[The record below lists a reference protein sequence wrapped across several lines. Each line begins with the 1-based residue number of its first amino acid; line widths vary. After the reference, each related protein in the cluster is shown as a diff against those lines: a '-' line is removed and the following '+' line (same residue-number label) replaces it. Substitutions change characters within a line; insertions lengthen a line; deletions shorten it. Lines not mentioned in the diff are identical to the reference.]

1 VTSTGSASV
10 CELGACFVGFAVLI
24 FLEGDFDPSLTGI
37 STDTGLS
44 GTTQWHNAVRA
55 RGYMKAVKPAE
66 GEQPDNDL
74 RVEGTE
80 VFYNDVF
87 DANEHR
93 DSDTAVEARA
103 LFEFFKPGF
112 SRVTFGAGTLI
123 FNWEGK
129 ETVPTRSLFRTSWSF
144 VKDKPAHQ
152 LSDDELKRITFR
164 NIWYNFQDC
173 SVQEIVQKA
182 LKARSSG
189 ADGGGKPVGET

>member
-1 VTSTGSASV
+1 MKKSGREAYMETYDTKVEGYDKACLAVGDINTKYNGLTVTKEMSRIIRWGIQKF
-10 CELGACFVGFAVLI
+10 GGRLI
-24 FLEGDFDPSLTGI
+24 F
-37 STDTGLS
+37 
-44 GTTQWHNAVRA
+44 
-55 RGYMKAVKPAE
+55 
-66 GEQPDNDL
+66 
-74 RVEGTE
+74 EGTE